1 MYAILLLNNFPSKQS
16 TSLSTPKT
24 SISWVTMIVFT
35 ITYYWTKLTRNSTF
49 RLRVG
54 YTLLTSEFNHVNYD
68 QQHNN
73 HGGKRQ
79 STTTYVNMKA

>member
-1 MYAILLLNNFPSKQS
+1 MQFYYQIISPQIQS
-16 TSLSTPKT
+16 FSLSTPKT
-24 SISWVTMIVFT
+24 PISWVTVTVFT
-35 ITYYWTKLTRNSTF
+35 TTYYWTKLTRNSTL
-49 RLRVG
+49 RLRIG

-79 STTTYVNMKA
+79 STTKYVNMKA